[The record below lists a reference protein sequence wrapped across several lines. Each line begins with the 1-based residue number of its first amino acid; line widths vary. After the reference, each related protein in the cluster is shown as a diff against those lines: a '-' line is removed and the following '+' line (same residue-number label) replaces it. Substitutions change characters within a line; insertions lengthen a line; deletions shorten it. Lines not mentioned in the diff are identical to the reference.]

1 MIEKGKLCTIWP
13 DCQIQYEITNV
24 ISKPMTIMIDNK
36 SLEQVSYFVD
46 LKELNGNSILNNVS
60 IYHINLIND

>member
-1 MIEKGKLCTIWP
+1 MIENGKICTIWP

-24 ISKPMTIMIDNK
+24 ISKPITIMIDNK